1 MTDFFHHI
9 FAFDSNSPLLFTQ
22 FYFWA
27 FFALVYA
34 FFALIMS
41 YSDSGPT
48 AQRSRKLHLRNIYLL
63 FVSWFFYYKTSGLFL
78 LILAFITLSDW
89 LIAGRIHKSMTARRS
104 GSASGMTAKTLLAL
118 SVVIDLGLLAY
129 FKYAYFFTNFVNDLF
144 GTGFRVFDVFAYIG
158 NGFAEAGRFSV
169 DTIVLP
175 VGISFYIFQVISYTS
190 DVYHGRIQPV
200 KNILDFGFYV
210 SFFPQLVAG
219 PIVRAEEFIPQLYK
233 PFHLSRR
240 AFGLAVFWIINGL
253 AKKIILSDYLAV
265 NIIDRVFDNPLL
277 FSGFENLFALFA
289 YSLQVYADFS
299 GYTDIAIG
307 VALLMGF
314 YLPKNFDSPYK
325 SRNPQE
331 FWRRWHMSLGRWL
344 KTYLYIPLGGNRSIG
359 FGTYFWWT
367 LIAVVSAALTGW
379 WWLLIP
385 FAVFMLGVSIWDKIL
400 QRSGLTVNEENG
412 LTAKRSNSKAVE
424 KRKLLYSN
432 LNSFITQVLGGL
444 WHGASWNFI
453 IWGGINGI
461 GMIVNKIW
469 REMNWHVR
477 FVSMTLLTF
486 GLCALDLVYNLP
498 VWHLFSVWA
507 AVVWIGTAIRYV
519 YWLIK
524 SNSDSAPTAKRSNS
538 AAVQQPKA
546 VTALSNAWA
555 VLQTFV
561 FITFTRLFF
570 RSSSNLDPATANE
583 VAWATAKNMVNQ
595 IGGAWNSAIIPD
607 FIAGYRWVVA
617 MFVLGMIIHWL
628 PTDWKRR
635 YRLWF
640 AAMPLW
646 LMLVAVVLA
655 IVVIYQFVTADM
667 QPFIY
672 FQF

>member
-1 MTDFFHHI
+1 MDLIRHI
-9 FAFDSNSPLLFTQ
+9 LAFDADSPLLFTQ

-27 FFALVYA
+27 FFALVFA
-34 FFALIMS
+34 VFALIME
-41 YSDSGPT
+41 GVPN
-48 AQRSRKLHLRNIYLL
+48 RLGNKKLHLRNVYLL

-78 LILAFITLSDW
+78 LILAFITLSEW
-89 LIAGRIHKSMTARRS
+89 LIAAQAYRS
-104 GSASGMTAKTLLAL
+104 KKKFWLCL
-118 SVVIDLGLLAY
+118 SVAIDLGLLAY
-129 FKYAYFFTNFVNDLF
+129 FKYAYFFTNMINDLF
-144 GTGFRVFDVFAYIG
+144 GTGFRVFDIFAYVG

-175 VGISFYIFQVISYTS
+175 VGISFYIFQVISYTA
-190 DVYHGRIQPV
+190 DVFRGRIKPV

-233 PFHLSRR
+233 PFRLSRR
-240 AFGLAVFWIINGL
+240 AFGIAVFWIINGL
-253 AKKIILSDYLAV
+253 AKKIIMSDYLAV

-307 VALLMGF
+307 VAMLMGF
-314 YLPKNFDSPYK
+314 YLPMNFNSPYK
-325 SRNPQE
+325 SQSPQE

-344 KTYLYIPLGGNRSIG
+344 KTYLYIPLGGNRKIG

-367 LIAVVSAALTGW
+367 LIAFVSAALTGW
-379 WWLLIP
+379 WWILIP
-385 FAVFMLGVSIWDKIL
+385 FVVFIVIVAILNSAPFREKLGVT
-400 QRSGLTVNEENG
+400 RM
-412 LTAKRSNSKAVE
+412 
-424 KRKLLYSN
+424 KLLYSN

-461 GMIVNKIW
+461 GMIVEKIW
-469 REMNWHVR
+469 REWNWHVR
-477 FVSMTLLTF
+477 FTALTLLTG
-486 GLCALDLVYNLP
+486 GLCVADYLTNLP
-498 VWHLFSVWA
+498 VWRLFAVW
-507 AVVWIGTAIRYV
+507 TAILWVVSAVRYI
-519 YWLIK
+519 WFLCEGK
-524 SNSDSAPTAKRSNS
+524 ETK
-538 AAVQQPKA
+538 
-546 VTALSNAWA
+546 VTRALATAWA
-555 VLQTFV
+555 VLQTFT

-595 IGGAWNSAIIPD
+595 IGGAWTNAVIWP
-607 FIAGYRWVVA
+607 FIREFHWVVA
-617 MFVLGMIIHWL
+617 MFIVGMLIHWL
-628 PTDWKRR
+628 PTNWKRR

-640 AAMPLW
+640 SAMPLW
-646 LMLVAVVLA
+646 LMVLVVCVA
-655 IVVIYQFVTADM
+655 IIVIYQFVTADM